1 MFDYLFDPDFLPF
14 TFALALLFGL
24 AGLELAA
31 LLIGASFLGS
41 GEADADPGGVD
52 GIDGPDAAD
61 LGDFGGDLSLDTDA
75 IGDLGELG
83 DLGDLDLADIDG
95 MDLSD
100 GSAPVEAAG
109 GVSNWL
115 GLGKMPMLIWLAT
128 LLLGFGLSG
137 IGLQLGVKSL
147 IGYALSPWL
156 IGLPA
161 GAFGIWL
168 TRSFGAVFARL
179 LPQVETE
186 ALSER
191 SLGRRRG
198 VVTQGTA
205 AKGRPA
211 EVRVMDRYGNAHYL
225 RAEPFA
231 KGEEIAQGTE
241 VLVIRDRRQDA
252 YVLIPLSD

>member
-41 GEADADPGGVD
+41 GE
-52 GIDGPDAAD
+52 PDAD
-61 LGDFGGDLSLDTDA
+61 LGGDAPDAPELGDIGGDLSLDADA
-75 IGDLGELG
+75 FGDLGE
-83 DLGDLDLADIDG
+83 LGDLDLADIDG
-95 MDLSD
+95 MDLAE
-100 GSAPVEAAG
+100 GTATVVAPG
-109 GVSNWL
+109 GVGNWL

-137 IGLQLGVKSL
+137 IGLQLGLTSL
-147 IGYALSPWL
+147 IGSALSPWL
-156 IGLPA
+156 VGAPA
-161 GAFGIWL
+161 GAFGIWFA
-168 TRSFGAVFARL
+168 RSFGAVFARL

-231 KGEEIAQGTE
+231 EGEEITQGTE

-252 YVLIPLSD
+252 YVLIPLSE

>member
-41 GEADADPGGVD
+41 GEADLGG
-52 GIDGPDAAD
+52 DGPDAPE
-61 LGDFGGDLSLDTDA
+61 LGDIGGDLSLDA
-75 IGDLGELG
+75 AAFGDLGE
-83 DLGDLDLADIDG
+83 LGDLDLADIDG
-95 MDLSD
+95 MDLAE
-100 GSAPVEAAG
+100 GTATVEAPG

-137 IGLQLGVKSL
+137 IGLQLALMSL
-147 IGYALSPWL
+147 IGSALSPWL
-156 IGLPA
+156 VGAPA
-161 GAFGIWL
+161 GAFGIWFA
-168 TRSFGAVFARL
+168 RSFGAVFARL

-231 KGEEIAQGTE
+231 KGEEITQGTE

-252 YVLIPLSD
+252 YVLIPLSE

>member
-14 TFALALLFGL
+14 TFALTLLFGL
-24 AGLELAA
+24 AGLELVA
-31 LLIGASFLGS
+31 LLIGASFLGG
-41 GEADADPGGVD
+41 GEADADLGGVD
-52 GIDGPDAAD
+52 GIDGPDAPE
-61 LGDFGGDLSLDTDA
+61 LGDLGGDLSLDADA
-75 IGDLGELG
+75 IGDLGE
-83 DLGDLDLADIDG
+83 LDLADIDG
-95 MDLSD
+95 MDLSE
-100 GSAPVEAAG
+100 GAVPVEAAG
-109 GVSNWL
+109 GVSGWL

-137 IGLQLGVKSL
+137 IGLQLGLKSL
-147 IGYALSPWL
+147 IGSALSPWL
-156 IGLPA
+156 IGVPA
-161 GAFGIWL
+161 GAFGIWFA
-168 TRSFGAVFARL
+168 RSFGAVFARL

-231 KGEEIAQGTE
+231 KGEEITQGTE

-252 YVLIPLSD
+252 YVLIPLSE